1 MKNSN
6 ITTPFRDSSPT
17 DIPDRVA
24 KLEAD
29 VESIQSGFREG
40 VWTGWKHL
48 GWLVSS
54 LAIIAAILFVGHFVV
69 TRTVFRGSVLGAAAR
84 RNSEREALRWGKAM
98 WPNLTP
104 AEVYC
109 TPDGIPGPV
118 NEENCYVTDPGHT
131 IWRIVCDDD
140 DPVTNDGC
148 DATRVA
154 RADVLPAAPS
164 AVMTPFP
171 GNH

>member
-1 MKNSN
+1 MNTS
-6 ITTPFRDSSPT
+6 TPFRESSPT

-24 KLEAD
+24 KLEKD
-29 VESIQSGFREG
+29 VASIQSGFREG
-40 VWTGWKHL
+40 VWTGWRRM
-48 GWLVSS
+48 GWLVST
-54 LAIIAAILFVGHFVV
+54 LAIIAATLFVGHFVA
-69 TRTVFRGSVLGAAAR
+69 TRTVFRGSVWGVAAR

-131 IWRIVCDDD
+131 IWKIVCDDD
-140 DPVTNDGC
+140 EPVTNDGC
-148 DATRVA
+148 NASGVSRVN
-154 RADVLPAAPS
+154 VLPAVPT
-164 AVMTPFP
+164 AVMTPLP
-171 GNH
+171 EHH